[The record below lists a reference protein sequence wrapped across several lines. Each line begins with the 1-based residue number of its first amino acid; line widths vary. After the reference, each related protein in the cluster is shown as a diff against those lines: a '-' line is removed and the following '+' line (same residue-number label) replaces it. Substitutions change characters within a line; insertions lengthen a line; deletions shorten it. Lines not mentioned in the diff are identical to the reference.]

1 MMQRILKF
9 FRNVAIEMQKV
20 SWPRKKELYKYTVT
34 VVTTVLFFIIFFTI
48 IDLGITYLIELIP

>member
-1 MMQRILKF
+1 MQRILKF

-34 VVTTVLFFIIFFTI
+34 VVTTVLFFILFFTI